1 MTELVE
7 SGGPKRA
14 SPQDLD
20 AAMAAD
26 AEPVESKL
34 MLDDSTLYARHKVWT
49 LLDHLL
55 QRLFISSLPA
65 SYCSMDYFLLA
76 MKVVHAMKEKS
87 CGLGGRIVDS
97 SDWPGQSTD

>member
-34 MLDDSTLYARHKVWT
+34 MLDDSTLYARHKV
-49 LLDHLL
+49 
-55 QRLFISSLPA
+55 
-65 SYCSMDYFLLA
+65 
-76 MKVVHAMKEKS
+76 
-87 CGLGGRIVDS
+87 
-97 SDWPGQSTD
+97 